1 MVTRL
6 GVIGISEGNGHPFS
20 FSSII
25 NGYSDAGLA
34 NSGWSVIYDYV
45 RRRDSSE
52 FGFDGVS
59 VTHAWTQDPAVTRKL
74 CDACLIPNA
83 VSRPDE
89 MIRQVD
95 AVIIARDDYETHH
108 SMALPFLK
116 AGLHVFVDKPLSL
129 NPEELR
135 SFRPYLESGR
145 LMSCSGMRYAREL
158 DEPRASLAD
167 YGEIRLVRGAILNS
181 WERYGVHLLD
191 AILNTVCSRPVSV
204 VPVAARHDSMAL
216 AMDDG
221 SLVQL
226 DALGD
231 VGRCFRVDIF
241 GTRKITSHEITDNFS
256 MFRRLLWHFVR
267 SIKAGTPAI
276 DPEDTL
282 NVVRLLMAGRMAR
295 AEERKV
301 SLNEIPV

>member
-135 SFRPYLESGR
+135 SFRPYLESGK

-167 YGEIRLVRGAILNS
+167 YGEIRLIRGAILNS